1 MIKINKI
8 CNMIF
13 ETLLLG
19 VCADEWI
26 IKRIMLKKQC
36 QNVINDSF
44 IFMTQHQ
51 LHLRM
56 SVI

>member
-36 QNVINDSF
+36 QNVINDTVLFS
-44 IFMTQHQ
+44 
-51 LHLRM
+51 
-56 SVI
+56 